1 MSLQQELVAQFR
13 QPTGTLGRL
22 AGWTMAHRPSNRQR
36 NAFTIDLL
44 ELAPDDDVLEIGY
57 GPGLAIEL
65 TSREIVDGTIVG
77 FDHSQV
83 MHEQASRRN
92 ATAVAAGKVQLV
104 VGDVLEPPRPLP
116 AFDKIYSVNVV
127 QFWWEPERT
136 FAELVRLLKPGGRI
150 ATTYMPRIGKD
161 KSEQACAH
169 ARRLERI
176 LSEFAFEELRTHWLM
191 LEPTPALCVVARK

>member
-22 AGWTMAHRPSNRQR
+22 AGFTMAHRPSNVRR

-44 ELAPDDDVLEIGY
+44 EIEPDDDVLELGY

-65 TSREIVDGTIVG
+65 
-77 FDHSQV
+77 
-83 MHEQASRRN
+83 ASRRIVGGRIIGIDHSAVMQRQATRRN
-92 ATAVAAGKVQLV
+92 AAAIAAGKVRLL
-104 VGDVLEPPRPLP
+104 VGDLLDPSNPLP
-116 AFDKIYSVNVV
+116 SFDKIYSVNVV
-127 QFWWEPERT
+127 QFWPEPRQI
-136 FAELVRLLKPGGRI
+136 FAELSRRLKPGGRI

-161 KSEQACAH
+161 KPGQARAH
-169 ARRLERI
+169 ARDLEHM
-176 LSEFAFEELRTHWLM
+176 LSELGFGERQTHWLM

>member
-44 ELAPDDDVLEIGY
+44 DLAPNDDVLEVGY

-65 TSREIVDGTIVG
+65 ANRRIVDGSIVG
-77 FDHSQV
+77 FDHSEI
-83 MHEQASRRN
+83 MHAQASRRN
-92 ATAVAAGKVQLV
+92 ATAIAAGKVELV
-104 VGDVLEPPRPLP
+104 VGDVLDPPRPLP
-116 AFDKIYSVNVV
+116 TFDKIYSVNVV
-127 QFWWEPERT
+127 QFWPEPRQI
-136 FAELVRLLKPGGRI
+136 FAGLASLLKPGGCI

-161 KSEQACAH
+161 KPGQALAH
-169 ARRLERI
+169 ARKLERI
-176 LSEFAFEELRTHWLM
+176 LNELGFGESQTHWLM
-191 LEPTPALCVVARK
+191 LEPTPALCVVART

>member
-13 QPTGTLGRL
+13 QPTGALGRL

-36 NAFTIDLL
+36 NTCTIELL
-44 ELAPDDDVLEIGY
+44 KLAPDDDVLEIGY
-57 GPGLAIEL
+57 GPGIAIEQA
-65 TSREIVDGTIVG
+65 SREIVDGRILG
-77 FDHSQV
+77 FDHSKV

-92 ATAVAAGKVQLV
+92 ANAIAAGKVELV
-104 VGDVLEPPRPLP
+104 VGDILETSRPLP

-136 FAELVRLLKPGGRI
+136 FAELARLLKPGGRI

-161 KSEQACAH
+161 KPGQARAH
-169 ARRLERI
+169 AKKLERI
-176 LSEFAFEELRTHWLM
+176 LNEFAFDELRTHWLM
-191 LEPTPALCVVARK
+191 LEPAPAFCVVARK